1 MYFKIIILQERIS
14 VKILN
19 QFIILSKKFQIIF
32 CRQRSFILLIT
43 LLRQQLIA
51 SVFLLVISVVNG
63 TFLSLYLSV
72 KFASYTGLK

>member
-19 QFIILSKKFQIIF
+19 KFIILSKTFQIIF